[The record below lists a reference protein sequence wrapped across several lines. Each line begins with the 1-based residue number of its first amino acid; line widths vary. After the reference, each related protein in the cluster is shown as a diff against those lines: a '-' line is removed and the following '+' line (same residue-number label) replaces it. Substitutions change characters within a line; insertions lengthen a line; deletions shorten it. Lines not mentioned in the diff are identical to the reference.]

1 MSVQY
6 KSIGKAN
13 MGETSVWH
21 FSKLQTIVLLGLAVG
36 AAIVIYLS

>member
-13 MGETSVWH
+13 VEDVSVWH
-21 FSKLQTIVLLGLAVG
+21 FSKLQTILLIGVAVG
-36 AAIVIYLS
+36 LLVAIVLS